1 MNETNDRHEMND
13 QNEANEKNKGHLLDL
28 KMPVG
33 GLFSAIGI
41 VLTVYGLIS
50 GKEIYARSLG
60 INVNLIWG
68 VVLFVFGASFLF
80 VTFLKNK
87 AARKANANGV
97 GPQHH
102 IDNK

>member
-13 QNEANEKNKGHLLDL
+13 QNDANEKNKGHLLDL
-28 KMPVG
+28 KVPVG

-50 GKEIYARSLG
+50 KKEIYERSLG

-68 VVLFVFGASFLF
+68 VVLFLFGFSFLLF
-80 VTFLKNK
+80 TYLKK
-87 AARKANANGV
+87 KREKGR
-97 GPQHH
+97 
-102 IDNK
+102 